1 MSRVGKLRGAE
12 PVHLDLGLSD
22 PPLVIV
28 VGSGGVGK
36 TTLAA
41 AMGVE
46 SARRGLD
53 TLVMTFD
60 PSLRLKDA
68 LGVSEGGGD
77 DEIDVPLSGGRSSG
91 AGALRASL
99 LDAGKTFDR
108 LVARYSPDDEA
119 RDRILKNRFYR
130 HMAGHLGGILE
141 YMAVERL
148 YEVASEER
156 YDRIFLDTPPTTQAI
171 DFLEAP
177 QRIVDFLDSGVLKI
191 ALRPWFDEE
200 GALKVA
206 SGLGFVGRRLEKFLD
221 RIVGM
226 QLLRDMSE
234 FFRAFEPLFE
244 GFRRRAEKVQALLHD
259 RGTVFVLVTGPGE
272 ARIPDTLFFARKL
285 VDGGHTLGPLVVNRV
300 HPTFDVVPV
309 SDATGEGVELFRWL
323 GDSHRRGLAQLR
335 SLLSADQVV
344 AELPLEADEPTD
356 LDSLG
361 DLGARLGLCLVA
373 AGAETVPK
381 ATVQSV

>member
-1 MSRVGKLRGAE
+1 MSERL
-12 PVHLDLGLSD
+12 PLDLASAD
-22 PPLVIV
+22 PPLVVV

-46 SARRGLD
+46 SARNGLD

-68 LGVSEGGGD
+68 LGVDRAAED
-77 DEIDVPLSGGRSSG
+77 DEVLVPLKNADGE
-91 AGALRASL
+91 LRASL

-108 LVARYSPDDEA
+108 LVERYAPDEA
-119 RDRILKNRFYR
+119 SRERILGNRFYR
-130 HMAGHLGGILE
+130 NMAGHLGGILE

-148 YEVASEER
+148 YEVASKGR
-156 YDRIFLDTPPTTQAI
+156 YDRIFLDTPPTAQAI

-177 QRIVDFLDSGVLKI
+177 TRIVDFLDSGVLKI
-191 ALRPWFDEE
+191 ALKPWFDEE
-200 GALKVA
+200 GALKVS
-206 SGLGFVGRRLEKFLD
+206 SGIAGFFGRRLESFLD

-234 FFRAFEPLFE
+234 FFRAFEPLFD
-244 GFRRRAEKVQALLHD
+244 GFRQRAEKVQALLQQ
-259 RGTVFVLVTGPGE
+259 RGTIFVLVTGPGE

-285 VDGGHTLGPLVVNRV
+285 ADGGHRLGPLVVNRV
-300 HPTFDVVPV
+300 HPTFDLAAA
-309 SDATGEGVELFRWL
+309 SDLPARFDDGVELFRWL

-335 SLLSADQVV
+335 ELLPANQVV
-344 AELPLEADEPTD
+344 SEVPLEADEPTD
-356 LDSLG
+356 LESLAAVG
-361 DLGARLGLCLVA
+361 RRLRPGLAAEPVA
-373 AGAETVPK
+373 A
-381 ATVQSV
+381 S

>member
-1 MSRVGKLRGAE
+1 MSRSTKE
-12 PVHLDLGLSD
+12 PERQPLDLSSAD

-46 SARRGLD
+46 SARNGLD

-68 LGVSEGGGD
+68 LGVDLAAED
-77 DEIDVPLSGGRSSG
+77 DEVDVPLGVGPENG
-91 AGALRASL
+91 NQGKKAGVLRASL

-108 LVARYSPDDEA
+108 LVERYAPDQA
-119 RDRILKNRFYR
+119 SRDRILGNRFYR

-148 YEVASEER
+148 YEVAAAGR
-156 YDRIFLDTPPTTQAI
+156 YDRIFLDTPPTSQAI

-177 QRIVDFLDSGVLKI
+177 SRIVEFLDSGVLKI
-191 ALRPWFDEE
+191 ALRPWFDDA
-200 GALKVA
+200 GSLKVS
-206 SGLGFVGRRLEKFLD
+206 SGIAGFFGRRLESFLD

-234 FFRAFEPLFE
+234 FFRAFEPLFD
-244 GFRRRAEKVQALLHD
+244 GFRQRADRVQALLRA
-259 RGTVFVLVTGPGE
+259 RGTIFVLVTGPGE
-272 ARIPDTLFFARKL
+272 ARIPDTLYFARKL
-285 VDGGHTLGPLVVNRV
+285 AEGGHRLGPLVVNRV
-300 HPTFDVVPV
+300 HPSFDELADGGVH
-309 SDATGEGVELFRWL
+309 DATEEGVELFRWL
-323 GDSHRRGLAQLR
+323 GDSHRRGLVQLR
-335 SLLSADQVV
+335 DLLPTDQVV
-344 AELPLEADEPTD
+344 AEVPLEADEPTD
-356 LDSLG
+356 LSALATLGRSLG
-361 DLGARLGLCLVA
+361 PGLV
-373 AGAETVPK
+373 GEGISP
-381 ATVQSV
+381 